1 MAKDPAFLFYTGD
14 FTTGTQFMSDE
25 QVGKYLRLLMAQ
37 HQHGR
42 LSEKQVIFICKN
54 YDKEVMLKFE
64 KDESGFFFNRRLEK
78 EISKRK
84 AFSESRSNNKLGK
97 KKNTSKSYDFHM
109 ENENENRN
117 KDLNIIYKSEKEK
130 KSTFGIGGNV
140 KLTKSEYDRMDSEL
154 GSELFIQC
162 IDFLSSYK
170 REKDYKTKDD
180 NLTIRRWVIQAVM
193 EKKKNI
199 QKINDNGGKISK
211 NQSIR
216 NSAEEAKRLIRED
229 IAKSD
234 QNGEVCY

>member
-64 KDESGFFFNRRLEK
+64 KDESGFFFNSRLEK

-109 ENENENRN
+109 EDENKN
-117 KDLNIIYKSEKEK
+117 KDIIKEEKEK
-130 KSTFGIGGNV
+130 SKKFPFRELLVDYGFDEKLVDDWIRVRKNKKATNSETALKKFLAEIEKRTCNLNETMEVIVSKSWSGFDWAWMDNIKLNSNGNN
-140 KLTKSEYDRMDSEL
+140 KTGKQEKFAEYFKNK
-154 GSELFIQC
+154 G
-162 IDFLSSYK
+162 
-170 REKDYKTKDD
+170 RES
-180 NLTIRRWVIQAVM
+180 RF
-193 EKKKNI
+193 
-199 QKINDNGGKISK
+199 
-211 NQSIR
+211 
-216 NSAEEAKRLIRED
+216 
-229 IAKSD
+229 SD
-234 QNGEVCY
+234 